1 MAKTSQR
8 AKLVL
13 KALLNL
19 LTKDVTNDYYFTVK
33 TQKSLSLTDLAQEVA
48 ATHGHQNAAEVEM
61 LTREVL
67 ELASWYLSCGYTVT
81 TPLGYFRTNVSGT
94 ALESEL
100 NAAPDRSRLKL
111 SVGYTMSDTMRQ
123 ALAEAEIDVEI
134 DKAKTGPQLYTV
146 VSAHD
151 AQNPAAV
158 TRGEGVPVSGG
169 EQCIIKG
176 KNLKVGGPADSKPGI
191 TLTRVDESGT
201 TPIFIAASK
210 LYPNT
215 PTQVGFVMPASA
227 TKGSVWQV
235 SLCTQLSNNGV
246 QLLKEPRTVM
256 MDNTFVVG
264 ETPADG
270 GGSDGGGGGSDGDQG
285 ENPLG

>member
-13 KALLNL
+13 KALPNL

-48 ATHGHQNAAEVEM
+48 A
-61 LTREVL
+61 
-67 ELASWYLSCGYTVT
+67 WYLSSGYTVT
-81 TPLGYFRTNVSGT
+81 TPLGYFRTTVSGT

-100 NAAPDRSRLKL
+100 NTAPDRSRLKL
-111 SVGYTMSDTMRQ
+111 SVGYSMSEGMRQ
-123 ALAEAEIDVEI
+123 ALTDAGIDVEI
-134 DKAKTGPQLYTV
+134 EKAKTGPQLYAV
-146 VSAHD
+146 VSAQD
-151 AQNPAAV
+151 AQNPGAA
-158 TRGEGVPVSGG
+158 TRGESVPVSGG
-169 EQCIIKG
+169 EQCIVKG
-176 KNLKVGGPADSKPGI
+176 KSLKVGGPAESKPGI
-191 TLTRVDESGT
+191 TLTRVDTTGT
-201 TPIFIAASK
+201 TPVFIPASK

-235 SLCTQLSNNGV
+235 ALCTQLGNNGA
-246 QLLKEPRTVM
+246 QLLKEPRTVVM
-256 MDNTFVVG
+256 ENTFVVG
-264 ETPADG
+264 ETPAGDSGNPG
-270 GGSDGGGGGSDGDQG
+270 GGTGTGGNDGDQS